1 MPSNE
6 PTAPV
11 PSRRADA
18 IRNRARVLA
27 AAEEVFDRSGPSAS
41 TAEIARVAG
50 VGAGTVF
57 RHFPTK
63 RDLLSAI
70 VKDRWARV
78 AETAEGLIAGGDPDA
93 FFTFFA
99 DLVTIAA
106 GRKSVVD
113 ALALEG
119 VDLSVDKPIGSL
131 RSLITPLLERA
142 QCAGRVRRDVE
153 APEVMALLIGTC
165 QAAVTAGWSVELC
178 DRTTKIIFDGLRTE
192 R

>member
-6 PTAPV
+6 PTPPV
-11 PSRRADA
+11 SRQRADA
-18 IRNRARVLA
+18 VRNRARVLA
-27 AAEEVFDRSGPSAS
+27 AAEEVFDRSGPTAS

-50 VGAGTVF
+50 VGVGTVF

-70 VKDRWARV
+70 VKDRWVRV
-78 AETAEGLIAGGDPDA
+78 AELAERMNEGDDPDA
-93 FFTFFA
+93 FFTFFG
-99 DLVTIAA
+99 DLVAIAA

-131 RSLITPLLERA
+131 QAMITPLLDRA
-142 QCAGRVRRDVE
+142 KDAGRVRRDIEV
-153 APEVMALLIGTC
+153 PEVMALLIGTC
-165 QAAVTAGWSVELC
+165 QAALSAGWSAELR
-178 DRTTKIIFDGLRTE
+178 DRTTKIIFDGLRH